1 VRASSCLGREDFY
14 LVELIAL
21 CVRRSAE
28 SIWLPCF
35 SLGRFPSPGLLFS
48 RDGQIYSN
56 AEVNNKLRWH
66 GEGGPPPMRHEV
78 GLRISGLLFR
88 IAEIISCEGQG
99 PPHGF
104 GHRWIRAL
112 PPLLLLHHPSEPQL
126 VARGHPNRES
136 TWPCFLFFDGVRGF
150 SFGSV
155 VAGDL
160 REDRRS

>member
-1 VRASSCLGREDFY
+1 
-14 LVELIAL
+14 
-21 CVRRSAE
+21 
-28 SIWLPCF
+28 
-35 SLGRFPSPGLLFS
+35 
-48 RDGQIYSN
+48 
-56 AEVNNKLRWH
+56 
-66 GEGGPPPMRHEV
+66 MRHEV